1 MKRILRPLLLL
12 TLLAILS
19 AVVAAVVIPSFRE
32 IEGDGRYYFKECNN
46 FQEHKCV
53 DED

>member
-1 MKRILRPLLLL
+1 MKRLLRPLLLL

-19 AVVAAVVIPSFRE
+19 AVVAGVIPGLRE
-32 IEGDGRYYFKECNN
+32 IKGRYYYKECNN

-53 DED
+53 DDIRE

>member
-19 AVVAAVVIPSFRE
+19 AVVAVVIPSFRE

-53 DED
+53 DEN

>member
-1 MKRILRPLLLL
+1 MKSLLRPFLLLI
-12 TLLAILS
+12 LLAILS
-19 AVVAAVVIPSFRE
+19 AVVAAVIPGLRE
-32 IEGDGRYYFKECNN
+32 IKGRYYYKECNN